1 MQIQSL
7 AAFPEPVTN
16 KTNDLLDNVVT
27 EGADFKDFLQ
37 VKKSDQVDPYVPSWV
52 DCDYYFDPQN
62 PRKPNMRELMEHL
75 AGKSVEEIYKDPNID
90 LSALSKQASDILYGV
105 VGTVEDTRDWGQIM
119 DSNDVVGAALLETA
133 LLHEPSIDLETHVET
148 IEKTDGTKEEVV
160 INQYPVIKSKSGLVL
175 SSNFSN
181 DEAQMQLELNRFG
194 RENIKFNDDIFAKII
209 VPSFNT
215 SQLETL
221 KKLLS

>member
-1 MQIQSL
+1 MQIQSM

-16 KTNDLLDNVVT
+16 KTNNPLDEDVTESTDFTDLLQ
-27 EGADFKDFLQ
+27 A
-37 VKKSDQVDPYVPSWV
+37 KKSNQLDPNIPSWV
-52 DCDYYFDPQN
+52 DDDYYFDPQN

-75 AGKSVEEIYKDPNID
+75 AGKSVEEIYEDPNID

-105 VGTVEDTRDWGQIM
+105 VGKVEDTRDWDQIM
-119 DSNDVVGAALLETA
+119 GSNDFVGAALLETA
-133 LLHEPSIDLETHVET
+133 LLHEPSIDVETHVET
-148 IEKTDGTKEEVV
+148 IEKADGSKEEVV
-160 INQYPVIKSKSGLVL
+160 INQYPVIRSKSGSVL

-194 RENIKFNDDIFAKII
+194 GENIKFNDDVFTKII
-209 VPSFNT
+209 MPRFNT
-215 SQLETL
+215 SQLDAL